1 MKSGKYKDPEY
12 QKLLDRQMKAERKA
26 EKSRYVPRDRPYDRP
41 FDRNQPSTSRGVQR
55 SGYDRPREDRQA
67 EPPKPAHLPRPGY
80 VENQC
85 YNCQKI
91 GHWARECPS
100 RSSVND
106 RPK

>member
-12 QKLLDRQMKAERKA
+12 QKLLEIKMKAERKA
-26 EKSRYVPRDRPYDRP
+26 EKSRSSYVPRDRPYDRS
-41 FDRNQPSTSRGVQR
+41 QPSTSRGAQK
-55 SGYDRPREDRQA
+55 SGYDRPREDRSGD
-67 EPPKPAHLPRPGY
+67 PPKPAHLPRPGY

-91 GHWARECPS
+91 GHWARECPA
-100 RSSVND
+100 RTSSGD